1 MASKKVYIDLAAV
14 KSELAQ
20 IGVSNPDEVAQDINS
35 KVKALISGYKE
46 RPSIAKEQYKSA
58 RPLYEVYPSIES
70 IRLPQWVLFR
80 LHEARVMGTSAQL
93 IIFPDGAKY
102 QINNPLNDL
111 SASEWLSFS
120 TSVFTTFYSTN
131 GRDSY
136 AHTVR
141 KIHPSPK
148 PPQLM
153 KDVISFF
160 TKEGDLVLDYFMGVG
175 GSLLGAGL
183 CNRKAVGIELNQL
196 YIDAYKEAARDLHL
210 PIFPTIQGDCLECL
224 EDRLAIEKLTNKQE
238 ISLILIDPPYG
249 DMMSREKTG
258 GDIGK
263 YGSVGT
269 PFTDDPRD
277 LGNMSLCECL
287 GALKKSIVFAQSYL
301 KRHGYI
307 VVFIKDLQPKKKE
320 TNLLHA
326 KIVDLIN
333 GIPNIQ
339 YKGLRIWAD
348 KSAKLYPYGYPL
360 AFVANQIHQF
370 ILVFR
375 KEN

>member
-258 GDIGK
+258 GDIG
-263 YGSVGT
+263 
-269 PFTDDPRD
+269 
-277 LGNMSLCECL
+277 
-287 GALKKSIVFAQSYL
+287 
-301 KRHGYI
+301 I

-333 GIPNIQ
+333 EIPNIQ